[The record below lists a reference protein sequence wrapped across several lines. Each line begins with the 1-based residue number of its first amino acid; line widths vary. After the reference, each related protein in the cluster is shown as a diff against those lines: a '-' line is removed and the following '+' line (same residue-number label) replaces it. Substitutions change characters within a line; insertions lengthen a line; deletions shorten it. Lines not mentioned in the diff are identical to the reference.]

1 MKTNKNKSRPVAAKG
16 ECFQSHRFLLFHLTE
31 KKPFDPELWP
41 GKAEAFFQRRT
52 ALENTTQMKRIKILL
67 TSKLIQN
74 ICGNS
79 ETQLATGS
87 SFKTIIRNGKKTQK
101 NDTFWDANK
110 PTLTTPVS
118 LNCYTYVSCAWAI
131 WLLIMINCR
140 LGADDGLSQRLPT
153 CLIAPMQAVEMASC
167 RWWMKQ
173 QSWHFDEV
181 RLAIR
186 RGYKTYRSP
195 HICCYPTECNQFQT
209 AHENSRET
217 RKVNAIKECDFR

>member
-1 MKTNKNKSRPVAAKG
+1 MARTTPMKTNKNKSRPVAAKG

-87 SFKTIIRNGKKTQK
+87 SFKTIIRNGKKNKKMILSETPITQ
-101 NDTFWDANK
+101 
-110 PTLTTPVS
+110 
-118 LNCYTYVSCAWAI
+118 
-131 WLLIMINCR
+131 
-140 LGADDGLSQRLPT
+140 
-153 CLIAPMQAVEMASC
+153 
-167 RWWMKQ
+167 
-173 QSWHFDEV
+173 H
-181 RLAIR
+181 
-186 RGYKTYRSP
+186 
-195 HICCYPTECNQFQT
+195 
-209 AHENSRET
+209 
-217 RKVNAIKECDFR
+217 